1 MLEMIATRDAYGE
14 TLVEL
19 GKQNPKVIVL
29 DADLSGSTK
38 TVKFAKAFPGRFFNA
53 GVAEQNLIGMAAGLA
68 ACGKIVFA
76 SSFAIFLTGRAWEQI
91 RNTVTSASLN
101 VKVVSSHG
109 GVSVGEDGL
118 SHQSIE
124 DISLMRSI
132 AEMRVVV
139 PADAKETARAI
150 RAAVDLPGPI
160 YVRLGRAKVPVVTD
174 ESQPFKIGAAATLK
188 QGQDVTI
195 IACGVMVSKALE
207 ASALLEKQGVGAR
220 VINMHT
226 IKPIDREAVA
236 EAARQTGAI
245 VTAEEH
251 SIVGGLGSAVCE
263 VVAEECPVPVCR
275 IGVQDVFG
283 QSGSPEELFREYRL
297 EAVDIVRAA
306 AEALRKKAARP

>member
-19 GKQNPKVIVL
+19 GKQNKRVVVL

-38 TVKFAKAFPGRFFNA
+38 TAKFARTFPDRFFNA

-91 RNTVTSASLN
+91 RNTVVSAGLN
-101 VKVVSSHG
+101 VKIVSSHG

-124 DISLMRSI
+124 DVSLMRSI
-132 AEMRVVV
+132 AEMTVVV
-139 PADAKETARAI
+139 PADGRETARAI
-150 RAAVDLPGPI
+150 RKAAEIHGPI
-160 YVRLGRAKVPVVTD
+160 YIRLGRAKVPVVTRD
-174 ESQPFKIGAAATLK
+174 EDPFEVGKAIILRPGGDAA
-188 QGQDVTI
+188 I

-207 ASALLEKQGVGAR
+207 AASLLEKEGIAAR

-226 IKPIDREAVA
+226 IKPIDKGAVIS
-236 EAARQTGAI
+236 AARETGAL

-263 VVAEECPVPVCR
+263 VLAEECPAPLRR
-275 IGVQDVFG
+275 IGVQDMFG
-283 QSGSPEELFREYRL
+283 QSGSPEELFREYHL
-297 EAVDIVRAA
+297 EASDIVKAVKEAVRA
-306 AEALRKKAARP
+306 KARS